1 MSKLPMARGLWTV
14 GLALSIAAFSV
25 FPLTGA
31 LAKGNNPHKP
41 HSNAFKAHPY
51 RSGKCNGKRCTKPG
65 DGWASRVN
73 GSPESGAEQL
83 TSWYYGYG
91 GLNFAAPSKSFTFSD
106 LKTLQT
112 DYAMTWGSCAGGS
125 PRWQIDV
132 LPPGTTVNKKN
143 LANAKNIFVYFGSV
157 PTSGTNAC
165 PEADGSEQKTGN
177 YIGTGGPGDTPG
189 RYDSSQAGGTQASTY
204 TATETQFGSWEVV
217 GVQLVVDGG
226 WSQTQSDHEQQV
238 VVDNVDVNGVV
249 SYPDRAKDSEDSI

>member
-1 MSKLPMARGLWTV
+1 MSKLPMARGVWTV

-91 GLNFAAPSKSFTFSD
+91 GLNFAAPSKNFTFSD

-112 DYAMTWGSCAGGS
+112 DYAMTWGILCRRLTSLADRRSASWHEGKQEESRQREEYLRLLRECTYVGNERL
-125 PRWQIDV
+125 PR
-132 LPPGTTVNKKN
+132 G
-143 LANAKNIFVYFGSV
+143 
-157 PTSGTNAC
+157 
-165 PEADGSEQKTGN
+165 
-177 YIGTGGPGDTPG
+177 
-189 RYDSSQAGGTQASTY
+189 
-204 TATETQFGSWEVV
+204 
-217 GVQLVVDGG
+217 
-226 WSQTQSDHEQQV
+226 
-238 VVDNVDVNGVV
+238 
-249 SYPDRAKDSEDSI
+249 